1 MTVRRVATRLPPALA
16 LLAGCNPAAAPHVA
30 AREVESPAAPHEVE
44 SPAASHEAASH
55 EVASHE
61 VKSPASLVAAWSV
74 DIGFGFGGSF
84 RWRCIFPALLVDAED
99 RVIFA
104 GNDDT
109 NSRDPEYA
117 LFRGHAD
124 GRIERVTLGPKTEQ
138 AGEIVSLVLRKDRVF
153 AATLLR
159 NGAGLEL
166 SSRPALGQPPTERRW
181 IAGAERAWPLSE
193 GRWLIVD
200 GAPSHTVT
208 TLDWPAATPART
220 SQPLPD
226 APAHFREVYDLATQ
240 GSRWAA
246 RGEGKLKKQLSV
258 IDGETFAW
266 SLGEEAFT
274 STDHAF
280 DDDGG
285 LWISAFTY
293 QELWPGGLGAARFP
307 KPPRMPADVLKA
319 LNDKPRNV
327 PGHII
332 VADERIWSLFG
343 FALKRVDMN
352 ADRTIHTKDITD
364 GLMLRYTRE
373 GQLAAEIHYPAT
385 AIVWPGPLLPEN
397 HGMTAAIHVEGEV
410 PAALRG
416 HPDLP
421 EGFVGATLLVH
432 YDTRGREV
440 WSAPLGSGE
449 RVVKKLAKTSDGYV
463 TITLEESGRCHLS
476 RWRRQG
482 GGSTSRGG
490 AR

>member
-16 LLAGCNPAAAPHVA
+16 LLAGCNPAAAPQLAAHDVDPKVA
-30 AREVESPAAPHEVE
+30 ADDVQSPAA
-44 SPAASHEAASH
+44 AAHEAAH
-55 EVASHE
+55 EVDG
-61 VKSPASLVAAWSV
+61 PASLVAAWSV
-74 DIGFGFGGSF
+74 DIGFGFEGSSAESCDF
-84 RWRCIFPALLVDAED
+84 RALLVDAED
-99 RVIFA
+99 HVIFA
-104 GNDDT
+104 GNAYNAT
-109 NSRDPEYA
+109 SGGREYA

-138 AGEIVSLVLRKDRVF
+138 AGEILALVLRKDRVL

-166 SSRPALGQPPTERRW
+166 TSRPALGQPPTERRW

-343 FALKRVDMN
+343 FALRRVGMN
-352 ADRTIHTKDITD
+352 TDRTIHTKDITD

-476 RWRRQG
+476 RWRLQG
-482 GGSTSRGG
+482 GQAALPSSVRP
-490 AR
+490 

>member
-30 AREVESPAAPHEVE
+30 AHEVE

-55 EVASHE
+55 EVALHE
-61 VKSPASLVAAWSV
+61 VESPASLVAAWSV
-74 DIGFGFGGSF
+74 DIGFGFEGS
-84 RWRCIFPALLVDAED
+84 RSCDFPVLLVDAED
-99 RVIFA
+99 RVLFA
-104 GNDDT
+104 GNAYNA
-109 NSRDPEYA
+109 NSGGREHA

-138 AGEIVSLVLRKDRVF
+138 AGEIVSLVLRKDRVL

-159 NGAGLEL
+159 NGAGLKL
-166 SSRPALGQPPTERRW
+166 TSRPALGQPATERRW
-181 IAGAERAWPLSE
+181 IAGADRAWPLSE

-208 TLDWPAATPART
+208 TLDWPAATLART

-226 APAHFREVYDLATQ
+226 APAHFRDVYDLATQ

-246 RGEGKLKKQLSV
+246 RGATRGEGELKTHLSV

-266 SLGEEAFT
+266 SFEEAFT

-293 QELWPGGLGAARFP
+293 QEHWPGGLGAARFP

-319 LNDKPRNV
+319 LNDKPRGS

-332 VADERIWSLFG
+332 VAEERIWSLFG
-343 FALKRVDMN
+343 FALRRVGMN
-352 ADRTIHTKDITD
+352 PDRTIHTKDITD

-440 WSAPLGSGE
+440 WSAPLGAGE

-476 RWRRQG
+476 RWRLQG
-482 GGSTSRGG
+482 GGSTYRGG

>member
-1 MTVRRVATRLPPALA
+1 VV
-16 LLAGCNPAAAPHVA
+16 
-30 AREVESPAAPHEVE
+30 SHEVE
-44 SPAASHEAASH
+44 SPAASHKAASH

-74 DIGFGFGGSF
+74 DIGFGFKGTFPS
-84 RWRCIFPALLVDAED
+84 RCDFPALLVDAED
-99 RVIFA
+99 HVIFA
-104 GNDDT
+104 GRHDAI
-109 NSRDPEYA
+109 SRDHEYA

-138 AGEIVSLVLRKDRVF
+138 AGEILALVLRKDGLL

-181 IAGAERAWPLSE
+181 IAGADRAWPLSE

-200 GAPSHTVT
+200 GAPSHAVT
-208 TLDWPAATPART
+208 TLDWPSATPART
-220 SQPLPD
+220 SRPLPN
-226 APAHFREVYDLATQ
+226 APAHFGDVYDLATQ

-246 RGEGKLKKQLSV
+246 RGEGKLKTQLSV
-258 IDGETFAW
+258 IDGETFSW
-266 SLGEEAFT
+266 SFEETFT

-285 LWISAFTY
+285 LWISAFTN

-319 LNDKPRNV
+319 LNDKPRGS

-332 VADERIWSLFG
+332 VAEERIWSLFG
-343 FALKRVDMN
+343 FALRRVGMN
-352 ADRTIHTKDITD
+352 PDRTIHTKDITD

-440 WSAPLGSGE
+440 WSAPLGAGE
-449 RVVKKLAKTSDGYV
+449 RQVTNLAKTSDGYV

-476 RWRRQG
+476 RWRLQV
-482 GGSTSRGG
+482 G
-490 AR
+490 AQAALPSSVRP